1 MRYNE
6 ILTDILQNHSI
17 ISDEDLDLKLK
28 EFYDSIPFGTDIYTP
43 RLNQII
49 KARFPS
55 PSEHHR
61 IFHIPPTKLVTKCKL

>member
-1 MRYNE
+1 MRTDE

-17 ISDEDLDLKLK
+17 MSDEDLNFKLK
-28 EFYDSIPFGTDIYTP
+28 EFYESIPFDTDVYSP
-43 RLNQII
+43 RLDEII

-61 IFHIPPTKLVTKCKL
+61 IFYIPHSNN